1 MPALMIATTSANANG
16 LRVGDVNNITKGAA
30 TYYHEPFRS
39 VLEEA
44 TAFLRYFQQMLDEV
58 ESILQKQL
66 HHLGQRPGDEKSD
79 FYLRRHKPHYFLMRY
94 SPDVFFV
101 SLLRRSPHWR

>member
-44 TAFLRYFQQMLDEV
+44 TAFLRYFQKCWMRWNL
-58 ESILQKQL
+58 
-66 HHLGQRPGDEKSD
+66 
-79 FYLRRHKPHYFLMRY
+79 FYRNNFIISASVQGMKNQIFT
-94 SPDVFFV
+94 SADTNIIT
-101 SLLRRSPHWR
+101 S